1 MGVRVGSARSNENGG
16 GNGGKAGDQTG
27 REVSTQLWYPHS
39 KGWIVIRAKS
49 PAVREALAKN
59 MEAACQNDNIGYCQ
73 GHRSDVVTKL
83 RQSGSLANITAK
95 SEADCSALVRACC
108 IQAGF
113 DPGNFNT
120 ANECATLNRTKQFM
134 DRISVT
140 AGTTLYNGDILVT
153 KTKGHTVIVVS
164 GNPRKAASSNT
175 VTSNVRVD
183 AAQHKD
189 SSLAGTYTT
198 TSDLHIRA
206 GIGKASLAIM
216 PSGSK
221 FQNFGYYNL
230 DRSKRK
236 WLYGVYTDKAGNK
249 ITGYA
254 SAAYLRK

>member
-16 GNGGKAGDQTG
+16 VNGGKAGDQTG
-27 REVSTQLWYPHS
+27 REVSTQLWYLHS
-39 KGWIVIRAKS
+39 KGWIVIRAKA
-49 PAVREALAKN
+49 PAVREAIAKN

-120 ANECATLNRTKQFM
+120 ANECAALNRTKQFM
-134 DRISVT
+134 DRIPVT
-140 AGTTLYNGDILVT
+140 AGTMLYNGDILVT

-198 TSDLHIRA
+198 TSDFHIRA

-230 DRSKRK
+230 DKSKKK